1 MIVLRRKIK
10 LFCFQQGGSEC
21 VGKRTGTR
29 DMFERLY
36 YIVYCAAEYGIH
48 FFKILHRVLFSKN

>member
-1 MIVLRRKIK
+1 MIVRRRKIK
-10 LFCFQQGGSEC
+10 LFRFQQGGSEC

-29 DMFERLY
+29 DTFERLY
-36 YIVYCAAEYGIH
+36 YIVYCATEYGIH